1 MRQTLSSPSWRASIL
16 LHRVQ
21 IVIEPHVGSSAIH
34 LDAYLHTCYHG
45 YMIKIFP
52 TFIILLV
59 LITHGVTEPDSNVR
73 LGVAA
78 TVVLLVGGSIAYG
91 IREP

>member
-1 MRQTLSSPSWRASIL
+1 
-16 LHRVQ
+16 
-21 IVIEPHVGSSAIH
+21 
-34 LDAYLHTCYHG
+34 
-45 YMIKIFP
+45 MIKIFP